1 VKTLISDA
9 LELTRENLTYTYGS
23 ADPANGGMDCS
34 GTIYYVLRK
43 SGFPDVPRDSSA
55 QYAWTRKAG
64 TFRAVV
70 SRSIDSFEF
79 DELLPGDLMFWTGT
93 YQVEREIPVTH
104 VMIYLGTER
113 KTKRRVMFGASDG
126 RSYAG
131 QPRWGVSVFDFQ
143 MPRVRPEN
151 PERRGATFVGYGRIP
166 GLRDSAHLV
175 ASADPDR
182 RKQSA
187 EESPAQSTPTP
198 KPTGKRTTKKKST
211 PKPGSTVSD

>member
-1 VKTLISDA
+1 VKTLISSA
-9 LELTRENLTYTYGS
+9 LELTLQNLTYTYGS
-23 ADPANGGMDCS
+23 SDPLNGGMDCS

-43 SGFPDVPRDSSA
+43 TGFPDVPRDSSG

-70 SRSIDSFEF
+70 SRSLGSFEF
-79 DELLPGDLMFWTGT
+79 DELLPGDLLFWTGT

-143 MPRVRPEN
+143 MPLARPDN
-151 PERRGATFVGYGRIP
+151 PERRGATFIGYGRIP
-166 GLRDSAHLV
+166 GLRESSHSV
-175 ASADPDR
+175 ASTGPDR
-182 RKQSA
+182 PRQTMEEA
-187 EESPAQSTPTP
+187 EAEPTP
-198 KPTGKRTTKKKST
+198 KPKPRNSTAPKKKGT
-211 PKPGSTVSD
+211 PRPQAKQVD